1 MNKKVVEALIVCQ
14 EEIAPHIYRMVLQ
27 SEEVAKSAKVGMFIN
42 VYPKQKHLL
51 LPRPISICEIGSSTV
66 TLVYGI
72 VGEGT
77 KEFASYQKGDTLRI
91 STAQGTGYTPTKA
104 KTSILVGGG
113 IGVPPLLELAKQLE
127 GEKIAV
133 LGFREDPFLIEDFK
147 KAGATV
153 YIATDTG
160 KHGFK
165 GNVLE
170 LIKEQGIQGDY
181 YYSCG
186 PKVML
191 KALANYCNEQNIP
204 IQVSLEER
212 MGCGYGA
219 CVGCVCK
226 TKTDEG
232 VASKKVCKDGPVFLG
247 SEVAWDE

>member
-1 MNKKVVEALIVCQ
+1 MNKKVVEAKILSQ
-14 EEIAPHIYRMVLQ
+14 EEIAPNIYRMVI
-27 SEEVAKSAKVGMFIN
+27 ENDEVAKSATIGAFVN
-42 VYPKQKHLL
+42 LYPKQKHLL
-51 LPRPISICEIGSSTV
+51 LPRPISICEIGVHTL
-66 TLVYGI
+66 TLVYGA

-77 KEFASYQKGDTLRI
+77 KEFASYQQGDSIRV
-91 STAQGTGYTPTKA
+91 STAQGTGFTLQEK
-104 KTSILVGGG
+104 KTHVLVGGG
-113 IGVPPLLELAKQLE
+113 IGVPPLLELAKQLK
-127 GEKIAV
+127 GEKRVV
-133 LGFREDPFLIEDFK
+133 LGFREDPFLIEEFEK
-147 KAGATV
+147 TGSRV

-170 LIKEQGIQGDY
+170 LIKEEGITGDY

-191 KALANYCNEQNIP
+191 KALAAYCNEKEIP

-226 TKTDEG
+226 TKTKEG
-232 VASKKVCKDGPVFLG
+232 TVSKKVCKEGPVFLG
-247 SEVAWDE
+247 SEVVWDE